1 MGLCF
6 LDTTYLM
13 KVFSLLSLYR
23 NWGNS
28 RERIGVISS
37 SYLCHHFQAQKA
49 TDFQR
54 DKKQYPSPRFA
65 WEISRTIF
73 IHPTP
78 ERGDLGSLIANLV
91 SRSKRSL
98 PYQREVWWDCLY
110 SRGHFSRTIFTPPNP
125 LTGGILG
132 SLVANL
138 VFCSKRSLPYQR
150 EVWRNCLYGR
160 GLFRETHKKR
170 IAFCYPSCVE
180 RKTRLELATPTLA
193 RLCSTN

>member
-98 PYQREVWWDCLY
+98 PYQREVW
-110 SRGHFSRTIFTPPNP
+110 
-125 LTGGILG
+125 
-132 SLVANL
+132 
-138 VFCSKRSLPYQR
+138 
-150 EVWRNCLYGR
+150 RNCLYGR